1 MRGTLDCLPSGSQ
14 VTHSGVGPCGIW
26 LRSACVRLGAPTI
39 PDEPILREKARDA
52 IRSGR
57 LPSRRSDRMWG
68 GPGVSASCAVC
79 GEPVSR
85 DQTGFE
91 LQFESDGA
99 EHPMDKHHLHV
110 RCFAAWEF
118 ERIVSVAPR
127 DPRPTRYPAS

>member
-1 MRGTLDCLPSGSQ
+1 M
-14 VTHSGVGPCGIW
+14 
-26 LRSACVRLGAPTI
+26 

-68 GPGVSASCAVC
+68 GPGMSAPCAVC

-91 LQFESDGA
+91 LQFEGDNA
-99 EHPMDKHHLHV
+99 ESPMDRHNLHV

-118 ERIVSVAPR
+118 ERISVSSAQLTR
-127 DPRPTRYPAS
+127 RPTGYPAS